1 MYLPVSSMIGHVEFK
16 SDNQSRQDENKDSR
30 KYRNP
35 KVIGVV
41 LGVIED
47 EKFIPVK

>member
-1 MYLPVSSMIGHVEFK
+1 LISKHTFK
-16 SDNQSRQDENKDSR
+16 SDNQLRQDENKDSR
-30 KYRNP
+30 KYREP
-35 KVIGVV
+35 KVIGGV